1 MKKNFKKWLDFYQEE
16 LLIGFYKKRGKA
28 ITLPHIINAIYRLLE
43 NTSGPV
49 RILDVGCGSGHLLT
63 LLSQVKEALNPDN
76 RIHLYGLDKEQQ
88 LLDNINDNLKS
99 EVKLICHDLRQFADY
114 NYQVDFDLIIGLN
127 TFHEVYSS
135 FLAEAQKHSKH
146 KQSTQD
152 SYQQAKQKL
161 HGVFK
166 QVIAS
171 LSDHGIF
178 IIYDGLAPNKM
189 EQVVKFK
196 IKDPRFCQKLNTL
209 CQENQLKELTYQKKG
224 KTYTMQMSDF
234 YRFITTFKYIGDEL
248 WEIEKKET
256 YAYFNQA
263 EFQQMFE
270 INNLTLDSLVLVN
283 NDLGLWSSQIE
294 LIQPREFPFKSACL
308 TAARK
313 HLRF

>member
-1 MKKNFKKWLDFYQEE
+1 
-16 LLIGFYKKRGKA
+16 
-28 ITLPHIINAIYRLLE
+28 
-43 NTSGPV
+43 
-49 RILDVGCGSGHLLT
+49 
-63 LLSQVKEALNPDN
+63 
-76 RIHLYGLDKEQQ
+76 
-88 LLDNINDNLKS
+88 
-99 EVKLICHDLRQFADY
+99 
-114 NYQVDFDLIIGLN
+114 
-127 TFHEVYSS
+127 
-135 FLAEAQKHSKH
+135 
-146 KQSTQD
+146 
-152 SYQQAKQKL
+152 
-161 HGVFK
+161 
-166 QVIAS
+166 
-171 LSDHGIF
+171 
-178 IIYDGLAPNKM
+178 M